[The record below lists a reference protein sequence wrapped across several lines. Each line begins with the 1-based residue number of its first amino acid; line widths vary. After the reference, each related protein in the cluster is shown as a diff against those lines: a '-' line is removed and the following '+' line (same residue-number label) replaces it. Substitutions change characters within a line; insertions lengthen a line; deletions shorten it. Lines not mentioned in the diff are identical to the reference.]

1 MSLCNVVFI
10 VILAVGITAIIADA
24 ISDRK
29 LWYLRRENRMLRRLL
44 SEQADLHEM
53 SFNAYISMLQE
64 MQRHNGNDRF

>member
-10 VILAVGITAIIADA
+10 AILAIGVTAILAGA
-24 ISDRK
+24 ICDRK

-44 SEQADLHEM
+44 SEQARLNEM
-53 SFNAYISMLQE
+53 SFNAYINMLQE

>member
-1 MSLCNVVFI
+1 MALCDVVFVI
-10 VILAVGITAIIADA
+10 ILAIGITAIIVGA
-24 ISDRK
+24 ICDRK